1 MKTNLLKIL
10 MLISTL
16 NLSESMAASYDT
28 LPKGVNTLGFKQVIT
43 QNLESKFNESGEKES
58 INLKEEFSSSKLEDL
73 SAVIK
78 TYFNELKAI
87 SPEAYSNF
95 SLGEFNANIN
105 ANLTAQGVGY
115 GYGLT
120 DRLTIYGSLPFYHIM
135 TDVRVAHDKSTISN
149 VQNSI
154 KNAPTNSLLA
164 KLVQDLTLQLPNTN
178 AELLQSIVV
187 NHYGY
192 KPIGKWQKDALGDME
207 IGAIYRLTDFYDRG
221 VSLTGGLILP
231 TGDADD
237 ADSLQDIPTGDGQVD
252 TFVEVNS
259 GISLMENKFDLD
271 LKTRYT
277 YQFSS
282 NKTIRLYDDANLP
295 LSTQKAKVHEKLGNK
310 IETQL
315 SLTHKTTDY
324 LNLSTAVM
332 YNTTG
337 KTQYLDVQNA
347 KIKQALETNTQNE
360 AYWLK
365 LGIAF
370 STVELYRQKK
380 FAAPMDIALSAQ
392 RLLNA
397 KNLSGYDRI
406 DVDFRMYF

>member
-1 MKTNLLKIL
+1 M
-10 MLISTL
+10 
-16 NLSESMAASYDT
+16 E
-28 LPKGVNTLGFKQVIT
+28 
-43 QNLESKFNESGEKES
+43 KF
-58 INLKEEFSSSKLEDL
+58 
-73 SAVIK
+73 
-78 TYFNELKAI
+78 
-87 SPEAYSNF
+87 
-95 SLGEFNANIN
+95 
-105 ANLTAQGVGY
+105 
-115 GYGLT
+115 
-120 DRLTIYGSLPFYHIM
+120 R
-135 TDVRVAHDKSTISN
+135 
-149 VQNSI
+149 
-154 KNAPTNSLLA
+154 
-164 KLVQDLTLQLPNTN
+164 
-178 AELLQSIVV
+178 
-187 NHYGY
+187 
-192 KPIGKWQKDALGDME
+192 GKVK
-207 IGAIYRLTDFYDRG
+207 
-221 VSLTGGLILP
+221 
-231 TGDADD
+231 
-237 ADSLQDIPTGDGQVD
+237 VD